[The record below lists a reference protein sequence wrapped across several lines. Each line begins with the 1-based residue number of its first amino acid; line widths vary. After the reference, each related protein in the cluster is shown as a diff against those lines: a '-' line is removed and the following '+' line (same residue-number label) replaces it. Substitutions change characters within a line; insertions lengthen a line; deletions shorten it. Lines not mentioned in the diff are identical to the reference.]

1 MRSWED
7 LAQLWSE
14 PADHITAGRLR
25 AEQFASVVRNTPGL
39 MLANIC
45 NAAAVL
51 IAFWGT
57 SRFQDAIY
65 WATTVFLMAGYIYFA
80 RRRRSVQRAETLQS
94 NAKLKA
100 VLNALALGSCWA
112 ALPLFFFQDVSPG
125 AQVLIACLSAGMLC
139 GGAFALASIPTA
151 ALCFATP
158 IAAASFVAL
167 LRSGEKDHLLAAT
180 VLLIYT
186 AVLMKGVFAY
196 GGQLKARVLAQMDTE
211 EKARRRVQ
219 KLQASGLHAIGGMAS
234 SIVHEVNQP
243 LSAAT
248 TYIQTTLKLLRM
260 PPEAR
265 KAHPEEVLE
274 QALMQ
279 VSRAGEIVRR
289 LRNFFMGA
297 DTDSANLNLHLVIK
311 EAARHFDAIAS
322 RSDIHLKL
330 QLEANNDYVFADRV
344 HVEQVLINLIGN
356 AVDAIKENFDRNVT
370 ISTFA
375 TADGFIKTDVTDTGS
390 GISDSIGGE
399 MFEPFTT
406 TKKHGMG
413 MGLAISRSIIEAHEG
428 KIWAE
433 PRPGGG
439 ATFSFIL
446 PLVEFHGATHRG
458 DAA

>member
-1 MRSWED
+1 
-7 LAQLWSE
+7 
-14 PADHITAGRLR
+14 
-25 AEQFASVVRNTPGL
+25 
-39 MLANIC
+39 MLANMC

-51 IAFWGT
+51 VAFWGT
-57 SRFQDAIY
+57 PRFQDALY
-65 WATTVFLMAGYIYFA
+65 WAAAVISMAGYIYIA
-80 RRRRSVQRAETLQS
+80 RRRKSVQRPGTFRS
-94 NAKLKA
+94 RAKLKA
-100 VLNALALGSCWA
+100 AFNALALGSCWA
-112 ALPLFFFQDVSPG
+112 ALPLFFFQDVG
-125 AQVLIACLSAGMLC
+125 AGVQVLIACLSAGMLC
-139 GGAFALASIPTA
+139 GGAFALASIPIA
-151 ALCFATP
+151 ALCFASP
-158 IAAASFVAL
+158 IAIASFLAL
-167 LRSGEKDHLLAAT
+167 LRIGEKDHLLAAT

-186 AVLMKGVFAY
+186 AVMMRGVFAY
-196 GGQLKARVLAQMDTE
+196 GEQLKARVRTQMDTE

-260 PPEAR
+260 PPERR
-265 KAHPEEVLE
+265 KAHPEEVLK

-297 DTDSANLNLHLVIK
+297 DTDSTNLNLHLVIK

-322 RSDIHLKL
+322 RSNIHLKL

-356 AVDAIKENFDRNVT
+356 AVDAIKENPDRNVT

-390 GISDSIGGE
+390 GISESIGGE

-433 PRPGGG
+433 HGPGGG

-446 PLVEFHGATHRG
+446 PLAEFLGEANRG
-458 DAA
+458 VG